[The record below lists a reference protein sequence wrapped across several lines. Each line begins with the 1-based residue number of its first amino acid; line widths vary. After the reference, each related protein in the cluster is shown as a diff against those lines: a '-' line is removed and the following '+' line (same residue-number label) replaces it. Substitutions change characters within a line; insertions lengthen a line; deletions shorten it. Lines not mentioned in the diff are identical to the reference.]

1 MELKGIEDYT
11 ESEFLALVTDIFE
24 ANGSESEI
32 DVLVGHFHNIVGHP
46 AGAGLIVDPS
56 IELEDD
62 SPKGIVAEV
71 KRWRTSQDLL
81 CFKD

>member
-1 MELKGIEDYT
+1 MEHKGIEDYT

-24 ANGSESEI
+24 ANGSEAEI
-32 DVLVGHFHNIVGHP
+32 DALVGHFHNIVGHP
-46 AGAGLIVDPS
+46 AGAGLIVDPT

-62 SPKGIVAEV
+62 SPEGIVTEV
-71 KRWRTSQDLL
+71 KQWRTSQGLP